1 MKLIDAINLSRNN
14 MGIIAEDLGV
24 LTDNVRK
31 LLEKTGYPGMKVLQF
46 GFSGEPAN
54 DNLPMHYKK
63 NLIAY
68 TATHDNDTTKGWYR
82 KLDRKNRDFM
92 KKYLNRSRIRVH
104 DLILE
109 TMKSVADTAII
120 PMQDWLC
127 QGSESRI
134 NFPSVAFG
142 NWTYR
147 ISKNMLT
154 DNLASEIS
162 AMTVLC
168 AR

>member
-1 MKLIDAINLSRNN
+1 I
-14 MGIIAEDLGV
+14 
-24 LTDNVRK
+24 
-31 LLEKTGYPGMKVLQF
+31 
-46 GFSGEPAN
+46 
-54 DNLPMHYKK
+54 H
-63 NLIAY
+63 
-68 TATHDNDTTKGWYR
+68 
-82 KLDRKNRDFM
+82 
-92 KKYLNRSRIRVH
+92 VH